1 MLGNFINRVTRFTVS
16 RFGGRVPGGDP
27 LGSFEEAL
35 VGELNQRIDT
45 LTKCH
50 EEKDL
55 RKAASET
62 RAIAIWV
69 LGNEY
74 LHTVAPWS
82 AVKTDPKAAATSVR
96 VALNLCVLFATIA
109 APFIPDAA
117 ASILQAFGIE
127 SAPRWPDQH
136 ASILDQ
142 LTVGSKVDSPPLLF
156 RKIEDAEVVLW
167 TERFGSGE
175 NSRDVSLLT

>member
-1 MLGNFINRVTRFTVS
+1 
-16 RFGGRVPGGDP
+16 